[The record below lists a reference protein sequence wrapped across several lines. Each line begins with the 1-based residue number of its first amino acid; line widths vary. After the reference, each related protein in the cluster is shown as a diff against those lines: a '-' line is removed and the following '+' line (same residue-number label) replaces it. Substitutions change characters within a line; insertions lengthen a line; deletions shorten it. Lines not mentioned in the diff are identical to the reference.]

1 MKGRRHTFSKVLT
14 VVALYGKCT
23 RALTCQKFAQG
34 HKVGDQGRCS
44 GDYTLVHFLCTPG
57 AGGSDES
64 LSRDRTHSGTVR
76 CASGCEKQETRD
88 EYNLVHFLC
97 TAGGEGYVGDLSAD
111 GAGVAEAPYAAGF
124 QDTAQ
129 VLAAGRV

>member
-1 MKGRRHTFSKVLT
+1 
-14 VVALYGKCT
+14 
-23 RALTCQKFAQG
+23 
-34 HKVGDQGRCS
+34 
-44 GDYTLVHFLCTPG
+44 
-57 AGGSDES
+57 
-64 LSRDRTHSGTVR
+64 VR